1 MAVSYLDVGGIKSMA
16 PYMAAFAN
24 ALGQRLSPS
33 GREATS
39 YYRDPKKWV
48 DTAKQGWKK
57 KTPPSVKKEYGNII
71 FKPGDSETFYF
82 ENDKTIPDWGR
93 AVEIDPATRAM
104 PSMNWEAMADLPSPG
119 PSSYP
124 MQNPTDIGALMRRPP
139 AQAVGMPYVQ
149 LDAGTPG
156 NSIFDLMNAEQALND
171 GEHYPAILKQGEEV
185 INPEA
190 SEVFR
195 PLLQQINQAVPGT
208 NPTAPPVMDMG
219 TEIEEQR
226 RQQLSQR
233 GRSPRPPMRPPV
245 NVPPQ
250 TTAGRPPIV
259 PMPTDPRM
267 LQLLQNYGLTA
278 PAQPVPTTPI
288 GQAEEA
294 RKTGYAPLRRERYTP
309 PRKLDKKKMN
319 TIEKAAE
326 IISDELMSA
335 REHEA
340 KVQKQTAKGVKKAA
354 PIPPPPP
361 PPPQAQ
367 PAPFKPGWNMTGQPM
382 NIDWKYIQSLP
393 TMQAQA
399 VLQQYAD
406 MQQMPMQSLQ
416 AHRAGVGP
424 GMQRQQ
430 LMQGLMGQYK
440 GGAEMPGVKGEAAYS
455 AEKGKRAGDI
465 ISADIDYKKG
475 LTFQANLRDAV
486 VNEVDPEKAGKLRQ
500 LELANQQKMVDKAA
514 TRAKEMG
521 GVANR
526 DWQKEFVKLQ
536 VLMNPNIALDDIMRG
551 LPKPATK
558 LFSSD
563 PKERQKNTLTEQEVI
578 EIIAEFGAMGMEGS
592 MMGQAKKMGAK

>member
-1 MAVSYLDVGGIKSMA
+1 
-16 PYMAAFAN
+16 
-24 ALGQRLSPS
+24 
-33 GREATS
+33 
-39 YYRDPKKWV
+39 
-48 DTAKQGWKK
+48 
-57 KTPPSVKKEYGNII
+57 
-71 FKPGDSETFYF
+71 
-82 ENDKTIPDWGR
+82 
-93 AVEIDPATRAM
+93 
-104 PSMNWEAMADLPSPG
+104 
-119 PSSYP
+119 
-124 MQNPTDIGALMRRPP
+124 
-139 AQAVGMPYVQ
+139 
-149 LDAGTPG
+149 
-156 NSIFDLMNAEQALND
+156 
-171 GEHYPAILKQGEEV
+171 
-185 INPEA
+185 
-190 SEVFR
+190 
-195 PLLQQINQAVPGT
+195 
-208 NPTAPPVMDMG
+208 
-219 TEIEEQR
+219 
-226 RQQLSQR
+226 
-233 GRSPRPPMRPPV
+233 
-245 NVPPQ
+245 
-250 TTAGRPPIV
+250 
-259 PMPTDPRM
+259 
-267 LQLLQNYGLTA
+267 
-278 PAQPVPTTPI
+278 
-288 GQAEEA
+288 
-294 RKTGYAPLRRERYTP
+294 
-309 PRKLDKKKMN
+309 
-319 TIEKAAE
+319 
-326 IISDELMSA
+326 
-335 REHEA
+335 
-340 KVQKQTAKGVKKAA
+340 
-354 PIPPPPP
+354 
-361 PPPQAQ
+361 
-367 PAPFKPGWNMTGQPM
+367 M
-382 NIDWKYIQSLP
+382 NIDWEYIQSLP

-440 GGAEMPGVKGEAAYS
+440 GGTEMPEVKGEAAYS
-455 AEKGKRAGDI
+455 AEKGKRARDI